1 MIEKKYLTLLFFAFL
16 TFLNLKYEMEVTVS
30 TKSPKMLEHNNFEC
44 LVNQVGGCLLGTK
57 TLYCTGPSGQLIC
70 GPRTSSVL
78 KTECNGRLG
87 NVMMAYATLLYLS
100 KASKYGLTAILTKYQ
115 AEMMENAFQ
124 SDAYIFKEGIV
135 DAKGPVEGIASM
147 NEYGEYFYDSFLENI
162 NKYQF
167 NKILDVGIYPSPF
180 YLFYTIRDELKNHF
194 QFHNEIQNAAFEAME
209 QSTVKIREKYNG
221 KKIVKIAVHARR
233 GDYLITQNEK
243 LGIVMRDDEMWRKY
257 FLYCINLFRNRIDN
271 ETTKTVFYMAS
282 EDTKWLKDNFGQEPD
297 IGFPG
302 EISNLPGIGFP
313 GEISNLP
320 GIGFP
325 GEISN
330 LPGIGF
336 PGEISNLPGIGF
348 PGEISNI
355 PDQKMPPRDLF
366 MLIQCDHMIRSYG
379 TYGLWGG
386 LWSTGTVMY
395 ATSGQHIV
403 DEEHSNRINS
413 SSWEAVDL
421 NRFMT
426 PTTTTTTTTTTTI
439 ASTTTT
445 TTSTSTTTIGE
456 TGP

>member
-87 NVMMAYATLLYLS
+87 NVMMAYATLLENLLYICFFQYLS

-302 EISNLPGIGFP
+302 EISNLP
-313 GEISNLP
+313 
-320 GIGFP
+320 
-325 GEISN
+325 
-330 LPGIGF
+330 
-336 PGEISNLPGIGF
+336 
-348 PGEISNI
+348 
-355 PDQKMPPRDLF
+355 DQKMPPRDLF

>member
-1 MIEKKYLTLLFFAFL
+1 
-16 TFLNLKYEMEVTVS
+16 
-30 TKSPKMLEHNNFEC
+30 
-44 LVNQVGGCLLGTK
+44 
-57 TLYCTGPSGQLIC
+57 
-70 GPRTSSVL
+70 
-78 KTECNGRLG
+78 
-87 NVMMAYATLLYLS
+87 MMAYATLLYLS

-115 AEMMENAFQ
+115 AEMMDNSFQ

-167 NKILDVGIYPSPF
+167 NKILDVGVYPSPF
-180 YLFYTIRDELKNHF
+180 HLFYTIQDELKNHF
-194 QFHNEIQNAAFEAME
+194 HFHTEIQNAAFEAME
-209 QSTVKIREKYNG
+209 QSTVKIREKYHG

-233 GDYLITQNEK
+233 GDYLNSQNVK
-243 LGIVMRDDEMWRKY
+243 INTIMRDDEMWRKY
-257 FLYCINLFRNRIDN
+257 FFYCINLFRNRIDN
-271 ETTKTVFYMAS
+271 ESTKTVFYMAS

-302 EISNLPGIGFP
+302 EISNLP
-313 GEISNLP
+313 
-320 GIGFP
+320 
-325 GEISN
+325 
-330 LPGIGF
+330 
-336 PGEISNLPGIGF
+336 
-348 PGEISNI
+348 
-355 PDQKMPPRDLF
+355 DKKMPSRDLF

-395 ATSGQHIV
+395 ATTGQHII
-403 DEEHSNRINS
+403 DEVISDRVNS

-426 PTTTTTTTTTTTI
+426 STTTTTTTTTSTTI

-445 TTSTSTTTIGE
+445 TTSTSTSAIGP

>member
-87 NVMMAYATLLYLS
+87 NVMMAYATLLENLLYICFFQYLS

-124 SDAYIFKEGIV
+124 SDAYIFKE
-135 DAKGPVEGIASM
+135 
-147 NEYGEYFYDSFLENI
+147 
-162 NKYQF
+162 
-167 NKILDVGIYPSPF
+167 GIYPSPF